1 MYNRRIVISESEK
14 QRILGLH
21 ENVKNNEWGTL
32 YEQPSRKDVR
42 QNYREYQKQKGDLQS
57 QMDKLS
63 KQLERQSG
71 KLNIPQKEQINKQI
85 DALKA
90 QMSSLDVK
98 FGYATAPAG
107 TTPDTATATT
117 PAGPVAGPSAT
128 AATDLTTDADKNGI
142 LDYLEVKT
150 STTPATT
157 AATGTADATTT
168 PPTVAPTTTTA
179 APAAPTNVAD
189 IQAFQDWLDNK
200 LGAWATSTKNPGYQ
214 YKVNKNPAMGYGKMR
229 TQTTA
234 MWNKY
239 GAEYMKEKGTTTPA
253 V

>member
-107 TTPDTATATT
+107 TTPDTAAATT

-168 PPTVAPTTTTA
+168 PPTVASTTTTA
-179 APAAPTNVAD
+179 APAAPTTKED
-189 IQAFQDWLDNK
+189 IQAFQTWLDGKYPNGWAKSSREGYYYTVGTDPKRGYGNFGTNTKAMWDK
-200 LGAWATSTKNPGYQ
+200 LGAD
-214 YKVNKNPAMGYGKMR
+214 
-229 TQTTA
+229 
-234 MWNKY
+234 
-239 GAEYMKEKGTTTPA
+239 YMKEKGTTTPA
-253 V
+253 A